1 MTENVSKEF
10 SNALSQKNLL
20 VFTGFLGI
28 LLIVSTYIFGLYVLA
43 MAVVSYA
50 AALVVEYLFAQFR
63 KKPLDKSWMVTP
75 MVLTLLLP
83 PTLPLWMVA
92 VGSSFGVL
100 FGKSLFGGFGKNVF
114 NPAIVGLLFIT
125 ISFPRFLNTEWFNPR
140 TGNTDT
146 YAPIDLFNSNELNFD
161 FLDLFVGNV
170 PGSLGITF
178 RLGILVLGIILILL
192 KLIDWRI
199 PVFYLGTILVA
210 SYLADITGVAPYDNP
225 FLSIMVGSVMFAAFF
240 VATDHITGPI
250 DKRAK
255 IVYAIGLGLITF
267 IIRAF
272 GTFAEGVVFAVI
284 LMNAIAPLIDSYFIK
299 KYEPTDEEKE
309 DIKEAMA

>member
-28 LLIVSTYIFGLYVLA
+28 LLLVSTYIFGLYVLA

-50 AALVVEYLFAQFR
+50 AALVVESLFAKFR
-63 KKPLDKSWMVTP
+63 KKPLDKAWMVTP
-75 MVLTLLLP
+75 MVLVLLLP
-83 PTLPLWMVA
+83 PDLPLWMVA

-125 ISFPRFLNTEWFNPR
+125 ISFPRFLNTMWLNPR
-140 TGNTDT
+140 TGDVDT
-146 YAPIDLFNSNELNFD
+146 AASINLFNANELNFD
-161 FLDLFVGNV
+161 FLDLFIGNV
-170 PGSLGITF
+170 PGSLGTTF
-178 RLGILVLGIILILL
+178 RLGILILGVILILL
-192 KLIDWRI
+192 KIIDWRI
-199 PVFYLGTILVA
+199 PVFYLGTILAA
-210 SYLADITGVAPYDNP
+210 SYLADITGIASYGNP

-255 IVYAIGLGLITF
+255 IVYAIGLGIITF

-299 KYEPTDEEKE
+299 DYEPSKEEKE